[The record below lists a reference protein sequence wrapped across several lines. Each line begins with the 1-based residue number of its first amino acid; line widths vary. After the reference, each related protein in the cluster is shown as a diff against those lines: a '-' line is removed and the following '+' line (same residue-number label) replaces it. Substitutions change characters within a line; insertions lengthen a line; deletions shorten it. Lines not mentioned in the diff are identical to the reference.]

1 MSLLE
6 HLDELRSR
14 LFRAVLG
21 FVVAFAACSAFHD
34 QILGFL
40 LTPIQ
45 THLFEGGEIVYLNL
59 TEPFFIKLKA
69 IALCA
74 AFLSAPWMLYQLWS
88 FVAPGLLPKEARL
101 VVPFLLFGSIFFIG
115 GGAFAYYVA
124 VPVAAKWMIEMG
136 GQYTAQISM
145 RSSFSFLSM
154 MMLGLGFVFQMPI
167 VILILS
173 RIGIVTPGFLIKN
186 FRIAVLV
193 MAILSAVITP
203 SGDWVTMS
211 VVAGP
216 MIVLYLLGVGVA
228 WIAQRRDRKGS

>member
-14 LFRAVLG
+14 LFRAVVG
-21 FVVAFAACSAFHD
+21 FVVLFAACSAFHD
-34 QILGFL
+34 QILTFL
-40 LTPIQ
+40 LAPIQ
-45 THLFEGGEIVYLNL
+45 EHLFGGGQIVYLNL

-74 AFLSAPWMLYQLWS
+74 AFLSAPWMLYQVWA

-101 VVPFLLFGSIFFIG
+101 VVPFLFFGTIFFVG

-124 VPVAAKWMIEMG
+124 VPIAAKWMIEMG
-136 GQYTAQISM
+136 GEFTAQISM

-154 MMLGLGFVFQMPI
+154 MMLGLGAVFQMPI

-173 RIGIVTPGFLIKN
+173 RIGVVTPAFLMKN
-186 FRIAVLV
+186 FRFAVLI
-193 MAILSAVITP
+193 MAILAAVITP

-216 MIVLYLLGVGVA
+216 MIVLYLLGVAVA
-228 WIAQRRDRKGS
+228 WIAKRRDG